1 MDSLYKTEKHEL
13 STLSAVRVAWWE
25 NGEYGYLIDF
35 DEEYKHT
42 VRFVPVDPN
51 NLVDLYYKI
60 VLTYPII
67 AKGFIVYW
75 FQNKNKDTRATYEGY
90 YSVCWN
96 EYYRNNRNKTLQE
109 IEKLEKGFPQLHYNS
124 CLADYKLSNAILP
137 FLTKEEQ
144 SDLISHAMDYLCWL
158 RKTYKQIK
166 KGAEKACFSEYVH
179 DCVQVEMAEGNI
191 KVGERQTDFEKIF
204 QPSEDFRT
212 AEELKKKMRERL
224 SGLSGRKAADVLS
237 YVWVKHYVSAKINK
251 KTYEEIVGHEIEKR
265 KWEAIRSKIK
275 EPKFAKEDPN
285 IMGVRLG

>member
-1 MDSLYKTEKHEL
+1 MGTIGKTKNHEL
-13 STLSAVRVAWWE
+13 SKSGDIRLTTWA
-25 NGEYGYLIDF
+25 NGKSGYIIDVYF
-35 DEEYKHT
+35 NKML
-42 VRFVPVDPN
+42 RFVPANPDEIVDKSREVELAQP
-51 NLVDLYYKI
+51 V
-60 VLTYPII
+60 I
-67 AKGFIVYW
+67 ATGFIVHW
-75 FQNKNKDTRATYEGY
+75 LQNRYGDTRATYEGFYSECRNY
-90 YSVCWN
+90 YF
-96 EYYRNNRNKTLQE
+96 EINRNKTLQE

-224 SGLSGRKAADVLS
+224 SGLSGCKAANVLS
-237 YVWVKHYVSAKINK
+237 YVWMKHYVSTKINK
-251 KTYEEIVGHEIEKR
+251 KTYEEIIGHEIAKG

-275 EPKFAKEDPN
+275 APKFAKEDPN
-285 IMGVRLG
+285 IIGVRLG